1 MTDYPHGVS
10 RTLGE
15 SISGIRE
22 PHRVAIIQ
30 DWGVGV
36 EPLYDQYDA
45 TQLAFEDAL
54 ASGLLDRPVELQVVE
69 VEGLPFRRA
78 TTMLK
83 AVEDVVR
90 DFDPIAIIGPHTSEN
105 APVIKPWAERAG
117 IPFIAMSGALQMA
130 GPWTFLTPNG
140 TFCDEAILMVDHA
153 VDVHRAERIGIIRE
167 DNLLGDEFAIHLKR
181 RAQARGI
188 AVVADVALGS
198 FITAEEGLKA
208 VDRMRT
214 SGAQAYMYVGFG
226 ATAGAVLSASQEL
239 AADGYD
245 AARITMSIFMGT
257 IEGLV
262 KMDGPQYGGLISN
275 FEGWIGV
282 DQFDERN
289 EHFTAML
296 DRFEKRFDGRRPVH
310 CYTAQGYDMGNVVA
324 HGLAYAKPVSREGLR
339 EGLEQVRRVPATVG
353 GPGNVLSFGP
363 YDHRGYK
370 GDYIVLRQIRD
381 GQNVLAPVAH
391 RTKSSYVI

>member
-1 MTDYPHGVS
+1 M
-10 RTLGE
+10 
-15 SISGIRE
+15 
-22 PHRVAIIQ
+22 
-30 DWGVGV
+30 

-54 ASGLLDRPVELQVVE
+54 ASGLLDRPVELEVVE

-78 TTMLK
+78 TTLLN
-83 AVEDVVR
+83 AVAHVVKE
-90 DFDPIAIIGPHTSEN
+90 FDPIAIIGPHTSEN
-105 APVIKPWAERAG
+105 VPVIKPYAEETG
-117 IPFIAMSGALQMA
+117 IPFITMSGALQVA

-153 VDVHRAERIGIIRE
+153 VDVHGAQRIGMIRE
-167 DNLLGDEFAIHLKR
+167 DNLLGDEYAIGIKR
-181 RAQARGI
+181 RALARGVT
-188 AVVADVALGS
+188 VVADVALGP
-198 FITAEEGLKA
+198 FITPEAGLDA
-208 VDRMRT
+208 VERMRS
-214 SGAQAYMYVGFG
+214 SGAQAYVYVGFG
-226 ATAGAVLSASQEL
+226 ATAGSVLAASQTL

-257 IEGLV
+257 IKGLV
-262 KMDGPQYGGLISN
+262 KIGGSQYGGLISN

-289 EHFTAML
+289 EQFTDLL

-324 HGLAYAKPVSREGLR
+324 HGLSLAKPLSRDGLR
-339 EGLEQVRRVPATVG
+339 RGLEQVRRVPATVG
-353 GPGNVLSFGP
+353 GPGNAISFGP

-370 GDYIVLRQIRD
+370 GDYIVMRQIVD
-381 GQNVLAPVAH
+381 GRNVLAPT
-391 RTKSSYVI
+391 R